1 MYLVLDREASW
12 WCAGV
17 TLGLMAS
24 ESSKGLEQWELIAD
38 TSSLEEGLGP
48 MQLHAAGSAGGFTAL
63 QLVCNR
69 PGSPPPP
76 GNLSCSSHRQSCRP
90 PAAACSGNE
99 DRHQRCQPSMQDLY
113 LQHSEGLPGHQ
124 LRL

>member
-69 PGSPPPP
+69 PGSPPPT
-76 GNLSCSSHRQSCRP
+76 RQSQLFVTQ
-90 PAAACSGNE
+90 AE
-99 DRHQRCQPSMQDLY
+99 
-113 LQHSEGLPGHQ
+113 LQASCCGM
-124 LRL
+124 LRK